1 MPPISRI
8 LLVLAAI
15 LMATPPAI
23 APVRAGTEIITA
35 GPEAKQERAKP
46 RRFLLTDTAGR
57 AVTDQ
62 HFLGRY
68 LLVYFGYTYCPD
80 VCPTSLLT
88 VSEVMEA
95 LGDRAASITP
105 VFISVD
111 PDRDTPEVLAEYASA
126 FDERIVALTGPK
138 AYVDAAVAA
147 YNAYYKI
154 VPDPNS
160 PEDYT
165 VDHTA
170 SLAFVA
176 PDGRL
181 ITRFG
186 YGQTT
191 EAIVE
196 RVIEVLEADA
206 KVN

>member
-1 MPPISRI
+1 MSPISR
-8 LLVLAAI
+8 LLSVLVAMLVAAPLI
-15 LMATPPAI
+15 CG
-23 APVRAGTEIITA
+23 PVRAETKIISA
-35 GPEAKQERAKP
+35 EPEAAAKTDGP
-46 RRFLLTDTAGR
+46 RRFLLTDTKGQ

-88 VSEVMEA
+88 VSEVMKT
-95 LGDRAASITP
+95 LGDKASSVTP
-105 VFISVD
+105 IFVSVD
-111 PDRDTPEVLAEYASA
+111 PDRDTPEVLADYVSA

-154 VPDPNS
+154 VPNS
-160 PEDYT
+160 DSPDDYS

-186 YGQTT
+186 YGQSA

-196 RVIEVLEADA
+196 RIEAVMEADA